1 MTERVIESESQK
13 RVAWIK
19 RGRGRGLRWHI
30 QREIIGLLSRK
41 ASNNVEVQAVMTMM
55 RGISHKKTLELLMEL
70 QAAKCA
76 VQEHDN
82 KLGYYWIA
90 TSLGV
95 KVYLGSMTAIPLRV
109 AEELL
114 ALMDRQSSMDEHV
127 GG

>member
-1 MTERVIESESQK
+1 
-13 RVAWIK
+13 
-19 RGRGRGLRWHI
+19 
-30 QREIIGLLSRK
+30 
-41 ASNNVEVQAVMTMM
+41 MM